1 MMLELAVADAYGAGY
16 ETMDAKK
23 IGATNDLTYH
33 RRFKSAS
40 ISMGKYTDDA
50 QMSIA
55 VAEAILERDE
65 WTPLYIAQ
73 KFVDVFRRDPRKG
86 YTGAFY
92 NILTECQSGGDL
104 LKRVHGDSRKGGG
117 AMRAGPCGLY
127 PDLEEVEERAVN
139 QATVTHNSVVGVMS
153 ASAAAFMVHYFA
165 YDLGT
170 KADLREWMHRNNL
183 PTTMRSGTLP
193 DSQGEF
199 RVWEPGERV
208 GNFGWSVVLAALEAI
223 ERTNSLAECLKQCV
237 AFGGDTDTV
246 ATVALAAA
254 SWSKEMAKDLPVK
267 LVDTLENKRYGKDY
281 LIELDNK
288 LKVKFGL

>member
-23 IGATNDLTYH
+23 IGSTNDLTYH

-55 VAEAILERDE
+55 VAEAMLERDE
-65 WTPLYIAQ
+65 WTKLYLAQ

-104 LKRVHGDSRKGGG
+104 LDKVHGDSRKGGG

-127 PDLEEVEERAVN
+127 PNLEEVKERAYA
-139 QATVTHNSVVGVMS
+139 QAKVTHDSTVGVMS
-153 ASAAAFMVHYFA
+153 ASAAAFMVHYFV
-165 YDLGT
+165 YDLGD
-170 KADLREWMHRNNL
+170 KSYLREWMAHHQL
-183 PTTMRSGTLP
+183 PTTQLAGKLSDP
-193 DSQGEF
+193 QGEF
-199 RVWEPGERV
+199 VVWEPGERV
-208 GNFGWSVVLAALEAI
+208 GNFGWSVVLAALTAI
-223 ERTNSLAECLKQCV
+223 ERTDSLSECLKQCV
-237 AFGGDTDTV
+237 AWGGDTDTV
-246 ATVALAAA
+246 ATVAIAAA
-254 SWSKEMAKDLPVK
+254 SWSKEMAKDLPVGLIDK
-267 LVDTLENKRYGKDY
+267 LENKRYGKDY